1 MPSEASKRL
10 GLVWSAFTLTALSLL
25 GLVLF
30 VFTVTGIG
38 LVLVSVGIPMLVV
51 CLPLLRRFADY
62 HRRWAAAQLRTDPIP
77 SSYAPVPDA
86 NLLTRLW
93 FAAKDPAMRRDLLWL
108 LVNSSAGLALYIV
121 AIVESLLG
129 LIFWWM
135 PQRFALDTSARIAR
149 ALLSPNEKTL
159 LAGRVQQLTESR
171 AETVDTQAAEIRRIE
186 RDLHDGAQA
195 RLVALGINLG
205 MAEDAVETDPE
216 NAKLLLAEA
225 RAASSQALAEIR
237 GLVRGIHPPVLADR
251 GLVGAVQ
258 ALALAS
264 PLPVHI
270 EADVAGR
277 LPAPVE
283 SASYFA
289 VAEILTNVIKHSGA
303 TQAWVGLRHADG
315 LLQMVVRDDGR
326 GGAEPGAGSGLRG
339 IERRLAAF
347 DGRLM
352 VTSPHGGPTIVT
364 MELPCELSSPKTSP
378 SSGTA

>member
-1 MPSEASKRL
+1 MANEVSKRL
-10 GLVWSAFTLTALSLL
+10 GLVGSACTLTAFSAL

-30 VFTVTGIG
+30 ICTVTGIG
-38 LVLVSVGIPMLVV
+38 LVLVSVGIPMLLV
-51 CLPLLRRFADY
+51 CLPLMRRLAGY
-62 HRRWAAAQLRTDPIP
+62 HRRWAARQLGIAPIP
-77 SSYAPVPDA
+77 ASYAPVPDG
-86 NLLTRLW
+86 NVLTRLW
-93 FAAKDPAMRRDLLWL
+93 AAGKDPAMRRDLVWL
-108 LVNSSAGLALYIV
+108 LVNSTVGLAIYIA

-129 LIFWWM
+129 LVFWWM
-135 PQRFALDTSARIAR
+135 PQRLALDTNARIAR
-149 ALLSPNEKTL
+149 SLLSPNEKTL
-159 LAGRVQQLTESR
+159 LASRVQQLTESR

-205 MAEDAVETDPE
+205 LAEDAVVSDPE

-264 PLPVHI
+264 PLPVEI
-270 EADVAGR
+270 EAEVPGR

-289 VAEILTNVIKHSGA
+289 VAEVLTNVIKHGGA
-303 TQAWVGLRHADG
+303 AHAWVRLRHANG
-315 LLQMVVRDDGR
+315 MLEMVVRDDGR
-326 GGAEPGAGSGLRG
+326 GGAAPGAGTGLRG
-339 IERRLAAF
+339 IERRLGAF
-347 DGRLM
+347 DGSLM
-352 VTSPHGGPTIVT
+352 VTSPQGGPTIVT

-378 SSGTA
+378 SSETA

>member
-1 MPSEASKRL
+1 VANELTKRL
-10 GLVWSAFTLTALSLL
+10 GLVGSACTLTVVSAL

-30 VFTVTGIG
+30 IVTVTGIG
-38 LVLVSVGIPMLVV
+38 LVLVSVGIPMLAV
-51 CLPLLRRFADY
+51 CVPLLRRFADY
-62 HRRWAAAQLRTDPIP
+62 HRRWAARRLGGAPIP
-77 SSYAPVPDA
+77 SSYAPVPEA
-86 NLLTRLW
+86 NLLVRLW
-93 FAAKDPAMRRDLLWL
+93 AAAKDPALRRDLVWL
-108 LVNSSAGLALYIV
+108 LVNSSLGLALYIV

-129 LIFWWM
+129 LVFWWL
-135 PQRFALDTSARIAR
+135 PQHLALDVNARIAR
-149 ALLSPNEKTL
+149 AMLSPNEKTL
-159 LAGRVQQLTESR
+159 LASRVRQLTESR

-205 MAEDAVETDPE
+205 LAEDAVETDPE

-251 GLVGAVQ
+251 GLVGAVE

-264 PLPVHI
+264 PLPVRI
-270 EADVAGR
+270 EADVPGR

-289 VAEILTNVIKHSGA
+289 VAEVLTNVIKHSGA
-303 TQAWVGLRHADG
+303 THASIRLRHADG
-315 LLQMVVRDDGR
+315 LLEMAVRDDGR

-339 IERRLAAF
+339 IERRLGAF
-347 DGRLM
+347 DGRLT
-352 VTSPHGGPTIVT
+352 VTSPQGGPTIVT
-364 MELPCELSSPKTSP
+364 MELPCESSSPKTSP
-378 SSGTA
+378 SSETA